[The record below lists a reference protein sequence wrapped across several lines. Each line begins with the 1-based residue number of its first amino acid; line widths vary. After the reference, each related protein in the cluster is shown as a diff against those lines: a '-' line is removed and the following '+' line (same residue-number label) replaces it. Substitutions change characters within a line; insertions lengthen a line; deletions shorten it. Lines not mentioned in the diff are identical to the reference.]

1 MDRSGPGGWNR
12 STQVF
17 DCRDAFD
24 VILGK
29 PWLKAVRAQNDYVT
43 DRITIGIAGEREVI
57 MNLLDI
63 EPTPVLTNVM
73 TDSEAIEMKQKK
85 AQTDTVV
92 PNSQLTTN
100 GNTRVHNKTI
110 EIPPEDQLMKEW
122 TRIKQINTSETSQ
135 TEKRW
140 SNLIGEQQQITL
152 DQLPKLIHSE
162 IRLKQLRNL
171 MDTLQEMA
179 DSTRNLD
186 NAMVNIIGEVT
197 KDEFRIDR
205 GVNTSARV
213 IDMFA
218 EPRIQEILEA
228 IEIGPDLSD
237 EQREQVRSLVHEY
250 TDIFALTLSEV
261 LYIDLYKHKL
271 SIDPNQTFPT

>member
-1 MDRSGPGGWNR
+1 M
-12 STQVF
+12 
-17 DCRDAFD
+17 
-24 VILGK
+24 VI
-29 PWLKAVRAQNDYVT
+29 
-43 DRITIGIAGEREVI
+43 
-57 MNLLDI
+57 
-63 EPTPVLTNVM
+63 
-73 TDSEAIEMKQKK
+73 
-85 AQTDTVV
+85 
-92 PNSQLTTN
+92 
-100 GNTRVHNKTI
+100 H

>member
-73 TDSEAIEMKQKK
+73 TDSEAIELKQKK

-100 GNTRVHNKTI
+100 GNTR
-110 EIPPEDQLMKEW
+110 
-122 TRIKQINTSETSQ
+122 
-135 TEKRW
+135 
-140 SNLIGEQQQITL
+140 
-152 DQLPKLIHSE
+152 
-162 IRLKQLRNL
+162 
-171 MDTLQEMA
+171 DTPRRP
-179 DSTRNLD
+179 T
-186 NAMVNIIGEVT
+186 
-197 KDEFRIDR
+197 DE
-205 GVNTSARV
+205 GV
-213 IDMFA
+213 
-218 EPRIQEILEA
+218 
-228 IEIGPDLSD
+228 
-237 EQREQVRSLVHEY
+237 
-250 TDIFALTLSEV
+250 
-261 LYIDLYKHKL
+261 
-271 SIDPNQTFPT
+271 DPH